1 MEIPIMMHNIDE
13 SHKGMMIKDEMLG
26 NKSFDIIQTLQT
38 EQILENHDEDQAFHH
53 LWSQQQ
59 QKGQPKKREVNRVQ
73 KLMSYLEGDSLLK
86 EIEKSIEQEALE
98 IEDYQQE
105 RMVGEEDQK
114 EEDHEAFIEDMEEDI
129 PSNLDGT
136 DTETEHFNQA
146 LHISSST

>member
-1 MEIPIMMHNIDE
+1 
-13 SHKGMMIKDEMLG
+13 
-26 NKSFDIIQTLQT
+26 
-38 EQILENHDEDQAFHH
+38 
-53 LWSQQQ
+53 
-59 QKGQPKKREVNRVQ
+59 
-73 KLMSYLEGDSLLK
+73 MSYLEGDSLLK

-136 DTETEHFNQA
+136 DTETEQFNQA
-146 LHISSST
+146 MRISSSTQEGKKINKLKK